1 MKDDGYKI
9 RDQHAVHFITFAV
22 VEWVDVFTRKAYAN
36 IVLESLRYCIHNK
49 GLKVHAWCI
58 MSNHVHLILSATDGN
73 LSDILRDFKKFTSK
87 SVIYAIETSKDESR
101 KNWMLW
107 IFKKAGEKNSRN
119 LSYQFWR
126 QDNHAIHLDTV
137 PFTLDKL
144 NYLHNNPVKAGL
156 LERAEDYLLSSARDY
171 YFGGGGGLIPIE
183 HLTAAYTLRTS

>member
-9 RDQHAVHFITFAV
+9 RDQYAVHFITFAV
-22 VEWVDVFTRKAYAN
+22 VEWVDVFTRKAYADL
-36 IVLESLRYCIHNK
+36 VLESLRYCIVNK

-58 MSNHVHLILSATDGN
+58 MSNHVHLIVSATNGN

-87 SVIYAIETSKDESR
+87 STIDAIENCKEESR

-119 LSYQFWR
+119 SSYQFWR
-126 QDNHAIHLDTV
+126 QDNHAIYLDTV

-144 NYLHNNPVKAGL
+144 NYLHNNPVKAGIV
-156 LERAEDYLLSSARDY
+156 EKAEDYLLSSARDY
-171 YFGGGGGLIPIE
+171 HFGGGGLLPIE
-183 HLTAAYTLRTS
+183 HLTAAYTLRMN